1 MSRVWSRRVGGA
13 VRVAVVVLLAGVVG
27 FPLYW
32 MLTTATRRPDE
43 VFGRSAGLL
52 PDLARLGDVYRN
64 ATRGVPMLRWLSNSA
79 FVASG
84 TTVLSMV
91 LAVLAA
97 YALSRFRFRG
107 KGLFSFALFAT
118 QMLPEALLVVPLY
131 AMFLTL
137 GLLNNLWSLVL
148 GNTAFAMPVAVW
160 ILKTAMDAVPREIEE
175 AAAIDGCTR
184 YGMLFRI
191 ILPLTAPS
199 LAAAAVV
206 TFFDSWNEFLFANTF
221 MTDKE
226 KWPASKG
233 LASFVGEFVT
243 PMGTVMSA
251 AVVFTLPALVFF
263 LLVQRRIVAGLT
275 AGAVKG

>member
-1 MSRVWSRRVGGA
+1 MRTRTGLRVA
-13 VRVAVVVLLAGVVG
+13 AVVVLAALAG

-32 MLTTATRRPDE
+32 MLATATRRPGE
-43 VFGRSAGLL
+43 VFGDSPRLL
-52 PDLARLGDVYRN
+52 PDLTRLDDVFTG
-64 ATRGVPMLRWLSNSA
+64 ATAGVPMLRWLSNSA
-79 FVASG
+79 FVAFG
-84 TTVLSMV
+84 TTLLSLA

-97 YALSRFRFRG
+97 YAISRFRFRG
-107 KGLFSFALFAT
+107 RGMFGFALFAT
-118 QMLPEALLVVPLY
+118 QMLPEALIIVPLY
-131 AMFLTL
+131 AIFLTL
-137 GLLNNLWSLVL
+137 GLLNNLWGLVL

-175 AAAIDGCTR
+175 AAAIDGCSR
-184 YGMLFRI
+184 YGMLRRI
-191 ILPLTAPS
+191 ILPLIAPS
-199 LAAAAVV
+199 LAAAAVIA
-206 TFFDSWNEFLFANTF
+206 FFDSWNEFLLANTF
-221 MTDKE
+221 MTDTE

-243 PMGTVMSA
+243 PLGTVMSA

>member
-1 MSRVWSRRVGGA
+1 MIGRVLRLCT
-13 VRVAVVVLLAGVVG
+13 VVLLAAVVG

-43 VFGRSAGLL
+43 VFDGSTHLL
-52 PDLARLGDVYRN
+52 PDLARLGAVYRN
-64 ATRGVPMLRWLSNSA
+64 ATTGVPMVRWLSNSA
-79 FVASG
+79 FVATG
-84 TTVLSMV
+84 TTVLSIV

-107 KGLFSFALFAT
+107 KGALGFALFAT

-131 AMFLTL
+131 ALFLTL
-137 GLLNNLWSLVL
+137 GLLNNLWGLVL

-175 AAAIDGCTR
+175 AAALDGCSR
-184 YGMLFRI
+184 YGMLFRVV
-191 ILPLTAPS
+191 LPLTAPS

-221 MTDKE
+221 MTDEE

-233 LASFVGEFVT
+233 LASFVGEFIT
-243 PMGTVMSA
+243 PLPTVMSA

-275 AGAVKG
+275 SGAVKG

>member
-1 MSRVWSRRVGGA
+1 MRRVFA
-13 VRVAVVVLLAGVVG
+13 VFLMLIAG

-32 MLTTATRRPDE
+32 MVATATRHSDE
-43 VFGRSAGLL
+43 LFGGEQHLL
-52 PDLARLGDVYRN
+52 PNFARLPSIFTN
-64 ATRGVPMLRWLSNSA
+64 ATDGVPMVRWLGNSA
-79 FVASG
+79 FVATG
-84 TTVLSMV
+84 TTVLSLI

-97 YALSRFRFRG
+97 YALSRFSFRG
-107 KGLFSFALFAT
+107 KGIFGFALFAT

-131 AMFLTL
+131 AMFLTV
-137 GLLNNLWSLVL
+137 GLLNDLWGLVL

-160 ILKTAMDAVPREIEE
+160 ILKTAMDAVPKEIEE
-175 AAAIDGCTR
+175 AASLDGCSR
-184 YGMLFRI
+184 LGLLLRV
-191 ILPLTAPS
+191 ILPLTTPS
-199 LAAAAVV
+199 LAAAAVI

-243 PMGTVMSA
+243 PLGSVMSA

-263 LLVQRRIVAGLT
+263 VLVQRRIVAGLT
-275 AGAVKG
+275 AGAVK

>member
-1 MSRVWSRRVGGA
+1 MKITNI
-13 VRVAVVVLLAGVVG
+13 VRITAVVFLAAVAG

-32 MLTTATRRPDE
+32 MLATATRRPDE
-43 VFGRSAGLL
+43 LFGGSPHLL
-52 PDLARLGDVYRN
+52 PDLTRLGSVFRN
-64 ATRGVPMLRWLSNSA
+64 ATDGVPMLRWLSNSA
-79 FVASG
+79 FVAGG
-84 TTVLSMV
+84 TTVLSLV

-107 KGLFSFALFAT
+107 RGLFGFAMFAT
-118 QMLPEALLVVPLY
+118 QMLPEALIVVPLY
-131 AMFLTL
+131 AIFLTL
-137 GLLNNLWSLVL
+137 GLLNNLWGLVL
-148 GNTAFAMPVAVW
+148 ANTAFAMPVAVW

-175 AAAIDGCTR
+175 AAAIDGCSR
-184 YGMLFRI
+184 YAMLRRI
-191 ILPLTAPS
+191 VLPLITPS
-199 LAAAAVV
+199 LAAAAVIA
-206 TFFDSWNEFLFANTF
+206 FFDSWNEFLLANTF

-243 PMGTVMSA
+243 PLGTVMSA

-263 LLVQRRIVAGLT
+263 LLVQRRIVSGLT

>member
-1 MSRVWSRRVGGA
+1 MRIPHL
-13 VRVAVVVLLAGVVG
+13 VRISVVVVLAAVAG

-32 MLTTATRRPDE
+32 MLATATRSPDE
-43 VFGRSAGLL
+43 LFGDSPHLL
-52 PDLARLGDVYRN
+52 PDLTRLGSVFTN
-64 ATRGVPMLRWLSNSA
+64 ATDGVPMLRWLSNSA
-79 FVASG
+79 FVAGG
-84 TTVLSMV
+84 TTVLSLV

-107 KGLFSFALFAT
+107 RGLFGFAMFAT
-118 QMLPEALLVVPLY
+118 QMLPEALIVVPLY
-131 AMFLTL
+131 AVFLTL
-137 GLLNNLWSLVL
+137 GLLNNLWGLVL

-175 AAAIDGCTR
+175 AAAIDGCSR
-184 YGMLFRI
+184 YGMLRRI
-191 ILPLTAPS
+191 VLPLITPS
-199 LAAAAVV
+199 MAAAAVIV
-206 TFFDSWNEFLFANTF
+206 FFDSWNEFLLANTF

-226 KWPASKG
+226 KWPAAKG

-243 PMGTVMSA
+243 PLGTVMSA

-263 LLVQRRIVAGLT
+263 LLVQRRIVSGLT

>member
-1 MSRVWSRRVGGA
+1 MRRVFA
-13 VRVAVVVLLAGVVG
+13 VFLMLVAG

-32 MLTTATRRPDE
+32 MVATATRHSGE
-43 VFGRSAGLL
+43 LFGGEQPLL
-52 PDLARLGDVYRN
+52 PNFARLPSILTN
-64 ATRGVPMLRWLSNSA
+64 ATVGVLLVCWLGISA
-79 FVASG
+79 FVATG
-84 TTVLSMV
+84 TTVLSLV

-97 YALSRFRFRG
+97 YALSRFSFRG
-107 KGLFSFALFAT
+107 KGIFGFALFAT

-131 AMFLTL
+131 AMFLTV
-137 GLLNNLWSLVL
+137 GLLNDLWGLVL

-160 ILKTAMDAVPREIEE
+160 ILKTAMDAVPKEIEE
-175 AAAIDGCTR
+175 AASLDGCSR
-184 YGMLFRI
+184 LGLLLRV
-191 ILPLTAPS
+191 ILPLITPS
-199 LAAAAVV
+199 LAAAAVI

-243 PMGTVMSA
+243 PLGSVMSA

-263 LLVQRRIVAGLT
+263 VLVQRRIVAGLT
-275 AGAVKG
+275 AGGVK